1 MIGDLAID
9 RFGIRRGG
17 EIAHPPQQPTGDA
30 RRATRAA
37 CDLVGAVRGHADLEH
52 AGAAGDD
59 LLQFFLGIEIEP
71 HRDPEA
77 ITQRIGQEP
86 CARRGADQ
94 GELRQFD
101 LDRARRGSLAD
112 DEVELEILHRGIEH
126 LLDRGTEP
134 MDFVDEEHVTLF
146 EIGEKCGEIA
156 GFRNHGTR
164 GGAEADAELARH
176 DLRQRG
182 FAEARRADEQHV
194 IQRLA
199 ALARGFDEY
208 GQIGARLRLA
218 NELRQ
223 QLRAQRGVAGILV
236 AALRR
241 DDARG
246 GGHFASSLSPSRISC
261 AVSAFSPA
269 LREAA
274 AIAAAA
280 CG

>member
-1 MIGDLAID
+1 MRSIELGV
-9 RFGIRRGG
+9 RGGG
-17 EIAHPPQQPTGDA
+17 EIAHPPQQPAGDA
-30 RRATRAA
+30 RRAARAA
-37 CDLVGAVRGHADLEH
+37 RDLVGAVRGHADLEH

-59 LLQFFLGIEIEP
+59 LLQFFLGVEIEP
-71 HRDPEA
+71 HRNAEA
-77 ITQRIGQEP
+77 IAQGIGEK
-86 CARRGADQ
+86 ARARGGADQ
-94 GELRQFD
+94 GEFRKLD
-101 LDRARRGSLAD
+101 LDRARRRSLAD

-126 LLDRGTEP
+126 FLDRGTEA
-134 MDFVDEEHVTLF
+134 MDFVDEEHVALF
-146 EIGEKCGEIA
+146 EIGQQCREIA
-156 GFRNHGTR
+156 GLGDHGTR
-164 GGAEADAELARH
+164 GGAKADAELARH

-182 FAEARRADEQHV
+182 LAQSRRPDEQHV

-218 NELRQ
+218 DELRQ
-223 QLRAQRGVAGILV
+223 QLRTQRGVAGILM

-246 GGHFASSLSPSRISC
+246 RAHFASSLSPSRISC

-280 CG
+280 CGWP